1 MRADPFHYG
10 GVTKNSSALLA
21 RDITALMV
29 AGGSHCAD
37 MGPLNPQRD
46 SASMASVKRS
56 KAAAIAR
63 WLSESPQAAARLKAD
78 DGEAT
83 GARAGAGAGAG
94 YSAEYDF
101 PACFA
106 DLAAVG
112 KGQPW
117 LVQANADYD
126 KEMTEGKC
134 LQLCTA
140 KKVLPAIVLQNR
152 AQNR

>member
-1 MRADPFHYG
+1 M
-10 GVTKNSSALLA
+10 TKNSSALLA

-37 MGPLNPQRD
+37 MGPLNPERD

-63 WLSESPQAAARLKAD
+63 WLSESPDAAARNKAD
-78 DGEAT
+78 DSEAT
-83 GARAGAGAGAG
+83 RPEAG
-94 YSAEYDF
+94 YDF

-106 DLAAVG
+106 NLAAVG

-134 LQLCTA
+134 LQLCAA

-152 AQNR
+152 TQNR

>member
-37 MGPLNPQRD
+37 MGPLNPERD

-63 WLSESPQAAARLKAD
+63 WLSESPQAATRPCKAD

-83 GARAGAGAGAG
+83 GARAA
-94 YSAEYDF
+94 YEF

-152 AQNR
+152 TQNR

>member
-1 MRADPFHYG
+1 M
-10 GVTKNSSALLA
+10 TKNSSALLA

-37 MGPLNPQRD
+37 MGPLNPERD

-63 WLSESPQAAARLKAD
+63 WLSESPDAAARIKAD

-83 GARAGAGAGAG
+83 GAA
-94 YSAEYDF
+94 YDF

-106 DLAAVG
+106 NLAAVG
-112 KGQPW
+112 NGQPW

-152 AQNR
+152 TQIVSCCSHSL

>member
-37 MGPLNPQRD
+37 MGPLDPQRD

-63 WLSESPQAAARLKAD
+63 WLSESPDAAARLKAD

-83 GARAGAGAGAG
+83 GAGAGAAAA
-94 YSAEYDF
+94 YEF
-101 PACFA
+101 PGCFA
-106 DLAAVG
+106 NLAAVG

-126 KEMTEGKC
+126 REMTEAKC
-134 LQLCTA
+134 LQLCAA

-152 AQNR
+152 TQNR

>member
-37 MGPLNPQRD
+37 MGPLNPERD

-63 WLSESPQAAARLKAD
+63 WLSESPDAAARHKAD

-83 GARAGAGAGAG
+83 GSDTEDEKDAQSGPLDPVAMSAVQILGAEEADTTA
-94 YSAEYDF
+94 
-101 PACFA
+101 PAT
-106 DLAAVG
+106 VG
-112 KGQPW
+112 RG
-117 LVQANADYD
+117 
-126 KEMTEGKC
+126 GK
-134 LQLCTA
+134 QQ
-140 KKVLPAIVLQNR
+140 V
-152 AQNR
+152 

>member
-37 MGPLNPQRD
+37 MGPLNPERD

-63 WLSESPQAAARLKAD
+63 WLSESPDAAARHKAD

-83 GARAGAGAGAG
+83 GPET
-94 YSAEYDF
+94 EYDF

-106 DLAAVG
+106 NLAVVR

-126 KEMTEGKC
+126 REMTEGKC

-152 AQNR
+152 TQNR